1 MSYWYVATP
10 FTQYPHGH
18 EAAYVLACQETARFA
33 AARISVMSPIIQGW
47 GLYKFGG
54 LPAVDAEMWRR
65 INRPLMEVAKGC
77 LVVMADGWDISEGV
91 AEEIA
96 YFRSVNK
103 QVRYS
108 AVGAVPTGLGEGK

>member
-1 MSYWYVATP
+1 MTYWYVATP
-10 FTQYPHGH
+10 FTKYPHGH
-18 EAAYVLACQETARFA
+18 EAAYKLACVETARFA
-33 AARISVMSPIIQGW
+33 AAKIPVMSPIIQGW

-77 LVVMADGWDISEGV
+77 LVVMADGWDVSEGV
-91 AEEIA
+91 AEEIDW
-96 YFRSVNK
+96 FRSVGK

-108 AVGAVPTGLGEGK
+108 AVGAVPTGLA